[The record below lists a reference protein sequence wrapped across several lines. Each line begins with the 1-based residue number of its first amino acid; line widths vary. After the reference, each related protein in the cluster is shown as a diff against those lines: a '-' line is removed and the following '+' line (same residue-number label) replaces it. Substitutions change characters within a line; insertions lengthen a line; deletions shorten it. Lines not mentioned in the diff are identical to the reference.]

1 MSDITPDSLPE
12 AGVSILQGLEPE
24 NAYLGRQ
31 PISTRDGALF
41 GFELLFRSGTDNLA
55 NHIDDGQATA
65 HVIVRAIGEMG
76 VSAALG
82 SHFGFVNIGGDMLVD
97 QSLRVIPPARFILE
111 IPVAV
116 ARNPENLKH
125 CQMLREAGYRL
136 ALDDVTGMFDE
147 LVGLLPH
154 FEFIKIDFVR
164 CPKEQLADLTLL
176 LKSFQK
182 TLVALKVESLEES
195 ELAKALGFDLFQG
208 YYFARPEVLSSRR
221 ASASH
226 GALLRLLHVLLADPD
241 MAELEVEL
249 KLNPTVVMHLMR
261 LVNSGAFGLGRN
273 VSSIREAIMAAGID
287 RIARWTQLLLYAD
300 RSGVPFD
307 SDPLVQLASVRAHF
321 MELAASRLRNHD
333 RRLLDSAF
341 LTGVFSLID
350 VVFGGAIEHILSG
363 LALSVPITEAILH
376 RRDML
381 GQLLALA
388 EAAERG
394 DQTTIE
400 SLCLSL
406 WPMTAATVAEDS
418 LWAVELANTH
428 TQEIPSAEELADTGP
443 AEVDESLLGRESTD
457 AQS

>member
-1 MSDITPDSLPE
+1 MSDNNSDSLPE
-12 AGVSILQGLEPE
+12 AGTSILQNLEPE

-31 PISTRDGALF
+31 PILNRDGALI
-41 GFELLFRSGTDNLA
+41 GFELLFRSGRDNLA
-55 NHIDDGQATA
+55 NHINDGQATA
-65 HVIVRAIGEMG
+65 HVVARAIGEMG
-76 VSAALG
+76 VDAALG
-82 SHFGFVNIGGDMLVD
+82 SHLGFVNIGGEMLVD

-111 IPVAV
+111 IPAAV

-125 CQMLREAGYRL
+125 CQMLREVGYRL
-136 ALDDVTGMFDE
+136 ALDDVIGGFNE
-147 LVGLLPH
+147 LTDLLPH
-154 FEFIKIDFVR
+154 FDFIKIDFVR
-164 CPKEQLADLTLL
+164 CPKQQIAELVPLF
-176 LKSFQK
+176 KPYQK
-182 TLVALKVESLEES
+182 TLIALKVESLEEY
-195 ELAKALGFDLFQG
+195 ELAKELGFDLFQG

-226 GALLRLLHVLLADPD
+226 GALLRLLQVLLADPD
-241 MAELEVEL
+241 TAELEMEL

-287 RIARWTQLLLYAD
+287 RITRWTQLLLYAD
-300 RSGVPFD
+300 KSGVPFD

-321 MELAASRLRNHD
+321 MERAASRLHNHD
-333 RRLLDSAF
+333 RRLLESAF

-350 VVFGGAIEHILSG
+350 VVFGGAIEDILSG

-376 RRDML
+376 RRGLL

-400 SLCLSL
+400 SLCGQL
-406 WPMTAATVAEDS
+406 WPMTAVTVAEDS
-418 LWAVELANTH
+418 LSAVEIANIHMLDNSLTDEL
-428 TQEIPSAEELADTGP
+428 TDPGSAEI
-443 AEVDESLLGRESTD
+443 AERS
-457 AQS
+457 